1 MSETRD
7 DPPRS
12 DHERRGNDEMR
23 SVDETIVD
31 ATVALPPETV
41 ETERVVVTEEIS
53 AAPGALAPP
62 APLPGEIVEE
72 VGPRV
77 VTEHERVRVEDDGSV
92 TRRVDRVEQDPVV
105 RRTRRPNVAVALLV
119 ILALALGGI
128 AAAWYLTQSNTKT
141 VPAVEG
147 LALDDAVSRL
157 QDDGFKADIVSQP
170 NPAPQGT
177 VFRQTPTA
185 GSEEDEGSTVQLLAS
200 KGPAT
205 VTIPN
210 AVGVAEVEARDR
222 VAAAGLQVSVFRVF
236 SEQPEGNVVAQ
247 SPAAGGKAAKGSAI
261 RLNVSK
267 GSGVTTIPSVVGTT
281 QADAQAQLQAA
292 GLKANVV
299 PVPSQEVAGTV
310 VAQNPVS
317 GQAQKG
323 SAVRLNVSTG
333 P

>member
-1 MSETRD
+1 MSDIRT
-7 DPPRS
+7 DPPR
-12 DHERRGNDEMR
+12 DDEMP
-23 SVDETIVD
+23 DD
-31 ATVALPPETV
+31 ATVVETTAIDPAHEVV
-41 ETERVVVTEEIS
+41 ETERVVVTEG
-53 AAPGALAPP
+53 AAPLAGEVIAP
-62 APLPGEIVEE
+62 APMPGEVVEE

-105 RRTRRPNVAVALLV
+105 RRTRRSSLVPALLI

-128 AAAWYLTQSNTKT
+128 AAAWYFTQSTTKT

-147 LALDDAVSRL
+147 LALDNAVARI
-157 QDDGFKADIVSQP
+157 QDEGFKADIVSEP

-177 VFRQTPTA
+177 VFRQNPTA
-185 GSEEDEGSTVQLLAS
+185 GTKRDKGSTVQLLSS

-205 VTIPN
+205 VAIPN
-210 AVGVAEVEARDR
+210 AVGVPEAEARDR
-222 VAAAGLQVSVFRVF
+222 MAAAGLRVTVFRVF

-247 SPAAGGKAAKGSAI
+247 SPAAGGKTAKGSAV

-281 QADAQAQLQAA
+281 QADAQAQLASA
-292 GLKANVV
+292 GLKANIV
-299 PVPSQEVAGTV
+299 PVPSTDPAGTV

-323 SAVRLNVSTG
+323 SSVRLNVSTG